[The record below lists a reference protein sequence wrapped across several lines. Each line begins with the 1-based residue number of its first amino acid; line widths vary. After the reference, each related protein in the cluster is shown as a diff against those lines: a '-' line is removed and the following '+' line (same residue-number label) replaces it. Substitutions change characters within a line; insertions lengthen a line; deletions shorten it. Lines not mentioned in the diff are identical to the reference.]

1 MRLVIQRVTDAE
13 VKVGSD
19 LVGKIDK
26 GMFVLVGVCE
36 GDNEKDAIFLAEKL
50 VKLRVMADVEG
61 KMNLNLIDA
70 GGSALI
76 ISQFTLY
83 ADTSGGNRPSFI
95 KAGDPKNAE
104 RLYKLFINKVRES
117 DVPVEAGK
125 FGSYMT
131 IETELDGPVTILIES

>member
-104 RLYKLFINKVRES
+104 RL
-117 DVPVEAGK
+117 
-125 FGSYMT
+125 
-131 IETELDGPVTILIES
+131 